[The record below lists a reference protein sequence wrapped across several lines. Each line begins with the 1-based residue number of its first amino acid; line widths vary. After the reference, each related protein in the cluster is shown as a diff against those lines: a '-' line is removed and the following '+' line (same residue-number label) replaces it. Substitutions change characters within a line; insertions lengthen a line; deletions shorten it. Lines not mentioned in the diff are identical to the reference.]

1 VLEPSSQYKQYRSYA
16 YLDAGVDYPDIPLAK
31 QVGRVPAYTGLDLS
45 PEQVTRTESLLR
57 DNLVISLHDHPS
69 VFPEN
74 LQRDMREYIRT
85 GREATGFDGLARSG
99 MTAVFDNV
107 MDGTCCISS
116 DGGWKWVD
124 VLHDL
129 GMRMSD
135 LAHQDYLVKAE
146 SLRDIREAHAQDRM
160 AIVFGLEAAT
170 MIENEVDRLDILY
183 GFGVRQIGIAYSEAN
198 YLGSG
203 LKERRDGGLTY
214 FGERAVARMNKLGL
228 AIDIS
233 HSGDVTSMD
242 VIQASTKPI
251 FMTHCGSR
259 EVWPTNR
266 MKPDAVIKAMAE
278 RGGVI
283 GLEAAPHTTLSSDHP
298 DHSLESVMDHF
309 THLVEVV
316 GLDHVAFG
324 PDTLFGDHV
333 GLHDAFSSNLSIG
346 QAHGSVEFDKQP
358 YVDGLENPAECF
370 YNIIGWLVSHG
381 YSDSEI
387 SAVVGGNIVR
397 VLEEVWV

>member
-1 VLEPSSQYKQYRSYA
+1 MLEPAAQYKQYRSFS
-16 YLDAGVDYPDIPLAK
+16 YLEAGVDYPDLPMAAE
-31 QVGRVPAYTGLDLS
+31 VGRVPAYAGLDLT
-45 PEQVTRTESLLR
+45 QDQQRRTQTLLSESV
-57 DNLVISLHDHPS
+57 VISLHDHPS
-69 VFPEN
+69 IFPAD
-74 LQRDMREYIRT
+74 LQRDLRTYIRT
-85 GREATGFDGLARSG
+85 GRELTGYDGLSRSG

-116 DGGWKWVD
+116 EGGWKWVD

-135 LAHQDYLVKAE
+135 LAHQDYLVKGE
-146 SLRDIREAHAQDRM
+146 SLQDIRTAHADGKI
-160 AIVFGLEAAT
+160 ALVFGLEAAT
-170 MIENEVDRLDILY
+170 MIENEIDRLDILY

-203 LKERRDGGLTY
+203 LKERSDGGLTY

-242 VIQASTKPI
+242 VIKHSRKPI

-283 GLEAAPHTTLSSDHP
+283 GLEAAPHTTLSSAHP
-298 DHSLESVMDHF
+298 KHSLESVMDHF
-309 THLVEVV
+309 THLVERI
-316 GLDHVAFG
+316 GIEHVAFG

-333 GLHDAFSSNLSIG
+333 GLHDAFSGNLSIG
-346 QAHGSVEFDKQP
+346 QAHGHVEYEKQP
-358 YVDGLENPAECF
+358 YVDGLENPGECF
-370 YNIIGWLVSHG
+370 YNIVGWLVSHG
-381 YSDSEI
+381 YSDDEI
-387 SAVVGGNIVR
+387 RAVVGGNIVR
-397 VLEEVWV
+397 VLEEVWA

>member
-31 QVGRVPAYTGLDLS
+31 QVGRVPAYAGLDLS
-45 PEQVTRTESLLR
+45 PEQVSRTESLLR

-170 MIENEVDRLDILY
+170 KVEHGGKNGGPIPIASFDLSKLTDVQLDRLLAGDLS
-183 GFGVRQIGIAYSEAN
+183 V
-198 YLGSG
+198 LSG
-203 LKERRDGGLTY
+203 
-214 FGERAVARMNKLGL
+214 
-228 AIDIS
+228 
-233 HSGDVTSMD
+233 GD
-242 VIQASTKPI
+242 A
-251 FMTHCGSR
+251 
-259 EVWPTNR
+259 
-266 MKPDAVIKAMAE
+266 PDAPGA
-278 RGGVI
+278 
-283 GLEAAPHTTLSSDHP
+283 
-298 DHSLESVMDHF
+298 
-309 THLVEVV
+309 
-316 GLDHVAFG
+316 
-324 PDTLFGDHV
+324 
-333 GLHDAFSSNLSIG
+333 
-346 QAHGSVEFDKQP
+346 
-358 YVDGLENPAECF
+358 
-370 YNIIGWLVSHG
+370 
-381 YSDSEI
+381 SE
-387 SAVVGGNIVR
+387 G
-397 VLEEVWV
+397 

>member
-1 VLEPSSQYKQYRSYA
+1 MLAPAEQYKQYRSYS
-16 YLDAGVDYPDIPLAK
+16 YLEAGVDYPDIPMAK
-31 QVGRVPAYTGLDLS
+31 EVGRVPAYAGLDLNDD
-45 PEQVTRTESLLR
+45 QRRRTERLLT
-57 DNLVISLHDHPS
+57 DNIVISLHDHPS

-74 LQRDMREYIRT
+74 LTGDLREYIRT
-85 GREATGFDGLARSG
+85 GRELTGYEGLARSG

-116 DGGWKWVD
+116 DGGWKWTD

-135 LAHQDYLVKAE
+135 LAHQDYLVKGE
-146 SLRDIREAHAQDRM
+146 SLADIRAAHADGTM
-160 AIVFGLEAAT
+160 ALVFALEAAT

-203 LKERRDGGLTY
+203 LKERGDGGLTY
-214 FGERAVARMNKLGL
+214 FGERAVTRMNKLGL
-228 AIDIS
+228 AIDLS
-233 HSGDVTSMD
+233 HSGDQTSLD
-242 VIQASTKPI
+242 VIKHSKKPVL
-251 FMTHCGSR
+251 MTHCGSR

-266 MKPDAVIKAMAE
+266 MKPDALIKAMAE

-283 GLEAAPHTTLSSDHP
+283 GLEAAPHTTISPQHP
-298 DHSLESVMDHF
+298 KHSLESVMDHF
-309 THLVEVV
+309 THLVDVV
-316 GLDHVAFG
+316 GIEHVAFG

-333 GLHDAFSSNLSIG
+333 GLHDTFSKNLSIG
-346 QAHGSVEFDKQP
+346 QAHGHVDYEKQP

-370 YNIIGWLVSHG
+370 YNIIGWLVTHG
-381 YSDSEI
+381 YSDDEI
-387 SAVVGGNIVR
+387 AAVVSGNIIR
-397 VLEEVWV
+397 VLEEVWF